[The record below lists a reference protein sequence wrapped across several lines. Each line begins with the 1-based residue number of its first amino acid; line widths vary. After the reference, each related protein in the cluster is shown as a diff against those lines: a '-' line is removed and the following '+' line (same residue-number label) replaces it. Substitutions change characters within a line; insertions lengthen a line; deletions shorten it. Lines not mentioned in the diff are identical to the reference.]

1 VNSDLSDT
9 ISFLERRIMELH
21 AYFESADGVGFLS
34 TADAGGQVNAA
45 VYARPHVIDETT
57 VAFIMRE
64 RQSYRNLQSNPR
76 ACYLFVED
84 GPGYVGRRLYLTK
97 IREESDTDVI
107 AKFRR
112 RQRKDN
118 EPDENKSLVYFTVDR
133 VRPLVGDSDPVV
145 D

>member
-1 VNSDLSDT
+1 MDLK
-9 ISFLERRIMELH
+9 
-21 AYFESADGVGFLS
+21 AYFESADGMGILS

-64 RQSYRNLQSNPR
+64 RLSYLNLLSNPH

-97 IREESDTDVI
+97 VREESDTDVI
-107 AKFRR
+107 AQFRR

-133 VRPLVGDSDPVV
+133 VRPLVGDESPI
-145 D
+145 

>member
-1 VNSDLSDT
+1 
-9 ISFLERRIMELH
+9 MELQ
-21 AYFESADGVGFLS
+21 AYFESADGMGILS
-34 TADAGGQVNAA
+34 TADAGGQVNSAL
-45 VYARPHVIDETT
+45 YARPHVIDEKT

-64 RQSYRNLQSNPR
+64 RLSYRNLLSNPR

-107 AKFRR
+107 AQFRR

-118 EPDENKSLVYFTVDR
+118 EPEENKSLVYFTVDR
-133 VRPLVGDSDPVV
+133 IRPLVGDSDPIAG
-145 D
+145 